1 MTVLNASPCARTTRS
16 DRVAARED
24 FIPAKMED
32 VMESDNFSSSSLST
46 SSEEGEHPDGR
57 WSWVIVFA
65 SFMAQAVSVGMA
77 FSFGVYYVEFL
88 EQFEGTRGQLAWVGA
103 LCTGALF
110 ATGPLSSVLANKF
123 GFRRVVMAG
132 ACLSALGYIITSLVE
147 DIFSLLFSSGL
158 LVGVGYGLVYTPSVA
173 IVGSYFNKR
182 RTLATG
188 IAVSGCGFG
197 SLTFAPL
204 FQYLIESFGWRGS
217 MLINAGI
224 TLNVVCLGALMRP
237 LNSRYRGSLISTDL
251 FNTSLL
257 KNATFWTYLINNVL
271 FNVGSLILFV
281 LLPDFCSELGISPR
295 ESTWLLSLIGVMNT
309 AGRLVAAIMGNFG
322 QAHHLPF
329 FVYTFSCGLT
339 GVIVCLFALYQSYA
353 AFVIY
358 SGAYGLCFGVQLGF
372 LAALTAELFGVARLT
387 SAYGYLMF
395 ANGAGALM
403 GPPIAGLLF
412 DVTKTYDAGFYFGG
426 AVTVLAA
433 ALMGLVP
440 YLNSRRKRD
449 GKMDD
454 GGGGGVAEKGEMYGS
469 GKLASSNS
477 SSSGSGS
484 SGSHGGSGC
493 SIEEKLE
500 YLKPF
505 LAEKNLMYDNQNN
518 IKLEG

>member
-1 MTVLNASPCARTTRS
+1 
-16 DRVAARED
+16 
-24 FIPAKMED
+24 
-32 VMESDNFSSSSLST
+32 
-46 SSEEGEHPDGR
+46 
-57 WSWVIVFA
+57 
-65 SFMAQAVSVGMA
+65 
-77 FSFGVYYVEFL
+77 
-88 EQFEGTRGQLAWVGA
+88 
-103 LCTGALF
+103 
-110 ATGPLSSVLANKF
+110 
-123 GFRRVVMAG
+123 
-132 ACLSALGYIITSLVE
+132 
-147 DIFSLLFSSGL
+147 
-158 LVGVGYGLVYTPSVA
+158 
-173 IVGSYFNKR
+173 
-182 RTLATG
+182 
-188 IAVSGCGFG
+188 
-197 SLTFAPL
+197 
-204 FQYLIESFGWRGS
+204 

-237 LNSRYRGSLISTDL
+237 LNARYRGSLISTDL

-281 LLPDFCSELGISPR
+281 LLPDFCRSELGVSPR

-309 AGRLVAAIMGNFG
+309 CGRLVAAVMGNFG
-322 QAHHLPF
+322 EAHSLPF

-339 GVIVCLFALYQSYA
+339 GVIVSLYAVYQSYA

-433 ALMGLVP
+433 VLMGLVP
-440 YLNSRRKRD
+440 YLNSRRK
-449 GKMDD
+449 GKETEEEEAEAEKVAAEKASVFGSGMIESGSKSRGDSGGEGGKS
-454 GGGGGVAEKGEMYGS
+454 GGGSV
-469 GKLASSNS
+469 
-477 SSSGSGS
+477 
-484 SGSHGGSGC
+484 
-493 SIEEKLE
+493 EEKFE

-505 LAEKNLMYDNQNN
+505 LADQLHRNHQIRVM
-518 IKLEG
+518 LEDD